1 MANDDMPPHFHPEAE
16 RRALQ
21 IRVRKVAGQ
30 LRALETMLG
39 DDRDCA
45 EILTQLVSAR
55 RGLKSLAEK
64 VLAMHLHHCI
74 EHLDDPKAAKKRMRE
89 LLTVLERYVE

>member
-1 MANDDMPPHFHPEAE
+1 MADDLLPHVHPEEE

-21 IRVRKVAGQ
+21 IRVRKVGGQ
-30 LRALETMLG
+30 LRALETMLAE
-39 DDRDCA
+39 DRDCA

-64 VLAMHLHHCI
+64 IMSMHMHHCI
-74 EHLDDPKAAKKRMRE
+74 EHADSPQEGKKRLRE